1 MSKLHFHGKS
11 NSYAYQNRVHKN
23 KPDLRLGIND
33 HQMSWFKGYSY
44 KIVIHAYFIIMIV
57 IFLFAHQFN
66 VTKISCLPSLVKEEA
81 AAKGTSITT
90 KRFILSTN
98 FVTYRVLKQMYTCL
112 RRNTIDHTTY
122 FERVL

>member
-1 MSKLHFHGKS
+1 MIIKCHGSMDILMKLLFMHILLS
-11 NSYAYQNRVHKN
+11 
-23 KPDLRLGIND
+23 LLL
-33 HQMSWFKGYSY
+33 
-44 KIVIHAYFIIMIV
+44 
-57 IFLFAHQFN
+57 FLFAHQFN
-66 VTKISCLPSLVKEEA
+66 VTKIRFLPSLVKEEA